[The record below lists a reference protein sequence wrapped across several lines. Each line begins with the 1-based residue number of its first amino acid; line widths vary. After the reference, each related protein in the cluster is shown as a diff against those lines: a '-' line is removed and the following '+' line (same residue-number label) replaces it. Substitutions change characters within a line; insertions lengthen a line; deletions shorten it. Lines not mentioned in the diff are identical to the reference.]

1 MSAGRGGAGLSP
13 GTAALL
19 LGVMLGWGLNVPIVK
34 AMAEVMDVVWVAV
47 VRMGSAA
54 ITLSLVLLLRD
65 RGLPRLRRSQW
76 LWLGGSAALLIY
88 LNQWLFVLGMRLA
101 AGTTASLV
109 MALNP
114 LLAVL
119 AGALVYRERISMR
132 RGTGVALGLAGVS
145 LAVLMAPQAQ
155 LVRPGQGEL
164 LIFLGQVVFIAGGLM
179 IQRLTRDLDVLVI
192 GWAVYLLGS
201 LMLLA
206 NALAL
211 GGWAR
216 TQAAFALDWV
226 WACAL
231 YAGVLGT
238 AVSNVGWYHVI
249 GKVGQSQA
257 SPHLY
262 WLAVFGMLASALTLG
277 EPLSLWHGIGLALL
291 VAGIRLGSA
300 PVRLGAGG

>member
-1 MSAGRGGAGLSP
+1 MNRP
-13 GTAALL
+13 AAHTSNTDILAPL
-19 LGVMLGWGLNVPIVK
+19 RVC
-34 AMAEVMDVVWVAV
+34 DVA
-47 VRMGSAA
+47 
-54 ITLSLVLLLRD
+54 D
-65 RGLPRLRRSQW
+65 
-76 LWLGGSAALLIY
+76 
-88 LNQWLFVLGMRLA
+88 
-101 AGTTASLV
+101 
-109 MALNP
+109 
-114 LLAVL
+114 
-119 AGALVYRERISMR
+119 
-132 RGTGVALGLAGVS
+132 
-145 LAVLMAPQAQ
+145 QAWH
-155 LVRPGQGEL
+155 
-164 LIFLGQVVFIAGGLM
+164 
-179 IQRLTRDLDVLVI
+179 DSCDVLVI

-211 GGWAR
+211 GGWER

-249 GKVGQSQA
+249 GKIGQSQA

-262 WLAVFGMLASALTLG
+262 WLAVFGMLSSVLTLG
-277 EPLSLWHGIGLALL
+277 ESLSLWHGIGLALL